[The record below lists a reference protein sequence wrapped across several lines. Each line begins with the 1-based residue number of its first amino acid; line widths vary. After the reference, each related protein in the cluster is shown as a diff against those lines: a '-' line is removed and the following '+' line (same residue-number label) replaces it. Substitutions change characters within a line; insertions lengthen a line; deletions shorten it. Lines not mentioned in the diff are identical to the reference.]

1 MLLQKGDFSR
11 LIMAERGRWNERAE
25 AVPFPPGLPGGLRLC
40 PFAGASHRLRLMRRR
55 AEGEWFFPLQKKQ
68 EVESE
73 EKSEKS
79 SFFDRDTTNLYNSC
93 LLYTSLFL
101 FYHQQSLVICD
112 SILFRFLIE

>member
-79 SFFDRDTTNLYNSC
+79 SFFDRDTTC
-93 LLYTSLFL
+93 LLYTSP
-101 FYHQQSLVICD
+101 SPRD
-112 SILFRFLIE
+112 